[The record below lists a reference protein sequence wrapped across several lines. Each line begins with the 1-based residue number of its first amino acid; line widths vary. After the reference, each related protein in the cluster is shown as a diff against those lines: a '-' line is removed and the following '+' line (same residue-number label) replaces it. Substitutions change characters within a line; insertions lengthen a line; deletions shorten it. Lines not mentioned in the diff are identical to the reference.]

1 MKSDLEKFVQ
11 LSVEEIEL
19 DLDIKFSNQFEF
31 EALLMT
37 HPKKLAR
44 FHRWYSQAVKSV
56 DDLQIKTKI
65 LEAELIQKEVESY
78 QKKEGKSF
86 PQSALQEVRKT
97 RLFLYKEMQEL
108 QRELNEAN
116 EIKNYVSGLV
126 DAWQTRGYRLQEL
139 GQLLLKRTGNLT
151 VDDKLY
157 KAGTN
162 LNY

>member
-37 HPKKLAR
+37 PPKKLAR
-44 FHRWYSQAVKSV
+44 FHRWYPQAVKSV

-78 QKKEGKSF
+78 QKTIE
-86 PQSALQEVRKT
+86 
-97 RLFLYKEMQEL
+97 FLAEMAE
-108 QRELNEAN
+108 
-116 EIKNYVSGLV
+116 
-126 DAWQTRGYRLQEL
+126 
-139 GQLLLKRTGNLT
+139 
-151 VDDKLY
+151 
-157 KAGTN
+157 
-162 LNY
+162 